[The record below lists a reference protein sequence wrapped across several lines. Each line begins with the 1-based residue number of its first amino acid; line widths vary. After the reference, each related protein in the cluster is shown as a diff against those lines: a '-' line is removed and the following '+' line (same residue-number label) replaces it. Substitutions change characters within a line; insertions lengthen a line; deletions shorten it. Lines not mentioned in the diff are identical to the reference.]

1 MPALQH
7 RGRWN
12 DSAAIGLRLVKEKGV
27 NEPIDGFER
36 SPHRYGFGIELLLA
50 GNVRPLR
57 DPRDEK
63 AAYGGKLT
71 KWIANVDGV
80 RRVGRLISEAMHDF
94 LASGNVFVM
103 PFRWYDP
110 FPTLMHE
117 AAAAGVPIAAA
128 ACGGITG
135 FLDSGPEFSFAD
147 DPADLNLLGSA
158 TARSVDSPRARD
170 GGGRWPGT
178 RVECEFDGSIVAGE
192 IEHLYDG
199 LRQPR
204 EAGK

>member
-1 MPALQH
+1 MNIRLANGLVCAWVRHRSRRSAVVTIVAQRMEQCRRAL
-7 RGRWN
+7 RVL
-12 DSAAIGLRLVKEKGV
+12 SAGL
-27 NEPIDGFER
+27 
-36 SPHRYGFGIELLLA
+36 
-50 GNVRPLR
+50 
-57 DPRDEK
+57 
-63 AAYGGKLT
+63 GG
-71 KWIANVDGV
+71 A
-80 RRVGRLISEAMHDF
+80 
-94 LASGNVFVM
+94 
-103 PFRWYDP
+103 
-110 FPTLMHE
+110 
-117 AAAAGVPIAAA
+117 
-128 ACGGITG
+128 ITG
-135 FLDSGPEFSFAD
+135 FLDSYPDFSFAD